1 MSSGMGDII
10 EESRIIY
17 TSDQCVTVNKLSGEA
32 VEGAGKGMID
42 LPSLLQQRFHADPE
56 AFTAVNRLDVPVSG
70 CALFARDA
78 ASLAFLNAAFAK
90 RQAQKYYWAIVEK
103 PDRDIQEKGELI
115 HWIERDRR
123 RNKSAA
129 FDEAAPG
136 RERAVLRYRIAG
148 EGAHYLFLDI
158 DLITGRTHQIRAQLA
173 ALGLHIKG
181 DLKYGAKRSEK
192 TGGIRLHAYS
202 LSFPAPPGSPESGGR
217 ILVTAR
223 PPLRDRLW
231 EDFETVIVQDRVVQD
246 RVDKSILAAEGGT
259 AKENRV

>member
-1 MSSGMGDII
+1 MGDRAII

-17 TSDQCVTVNKLSGEA
+17 TSDQCVAVNKLRGEA

-42 LPSLLQQRFHADPE
+42 LPALLQQRFHAAPG

-103 PDRDIQEKGELI
+103 PDRNLPEAGELV
-115 HWIERDRR
+115 HWLERDRR

-136 RERAVLRYRIAG
+136 RERAILRYRIVG
-148 EGAHYLFLDI
+148 EGSHYLFLEI

-181 DLKYGAKRSEK
+181 DLKYGARRSEK
-192 TGGIRLHAYS
+192 AGGIRLHAYS
-202 LSFPAPPGSPESGGR
+202 LSFPAPPGSPEAGER
-217 ILVTAR
+217 ILVSAP

-231 EDFETVIVQDRVVQD
+231 EDFEQCVAQD
-246 RVDKSILAAEGGT
+246 RVDKSILTVEGGT